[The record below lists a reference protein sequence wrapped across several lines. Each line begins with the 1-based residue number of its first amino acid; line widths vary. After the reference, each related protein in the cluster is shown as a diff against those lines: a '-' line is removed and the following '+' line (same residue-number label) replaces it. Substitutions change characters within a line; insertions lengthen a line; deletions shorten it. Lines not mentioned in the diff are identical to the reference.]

1 MKKIKFSWSCVLF
14 LLPLELSV
22 FPELIFIR
30 SFMATG
36 RARCFSAHLLTCA
49 PGLPFLGLI
58 PDLQRA
64 GDRALDSFFLP
75 PLFPALGW

>member
-1 MKKIKFSWSCVLF
+1 
-14 LLPLELSV
+14 LSV

-58 PDLQRA
+58 PDL
-64 GDRALDSFFLP
+64 
-75 PLFPALGW
+75 